1 MNVICSKVSA
11 LPCEQEV
18 IAVYS
23 NSTKVAIQL
32 SNGSILEYSAGLLLW
47 QWGVVE
53 RITSFFVLCRR
64 RLDTMD
70 AKGW

>member
-23 NSTKVAIQL
+23 NSTKVAVQL
-32 SNGSILEYSAGLLLW
+32 SNGSILEYSAGMLLW
-47 QWGVVE
+47 QWGAVE
-53 RITSFFVLCRR
+53 RITSFFMLCRR
-64 RLDTMD
+64 RLDAMD

>member
-23 NSTKVAIQL
+23 NSTKVAVQL
-32 SNGSILEYSAGLLLW
+32 SNGSILEYSAGMLLW
-47 QWGVVE
+47 QWGVME
-53 RITSFFVLCRR
+53 RITSFFMFCRR
-64 RLDTMD
+64 RLDAMD